1 VWGSLFGGVGLITF
15 AVGYQQ
21 WKAGLLFKK
30 N

>member
-1 VWGSLFGGVGLITF
+1 VWGSLLGGTGLISF

-30 N
+30 D